1 MPIRLAF
8 KLSFANIFVFLLD
21 ERKRCSA
28 VTFQMMR

>member
-1 MPIRLAF
+1 
-8 KLSFANIFVFLLD
+8 VFGEPDHRTCQQL